1 MLGYIAVT
9 DRDWFEFLRLQPN
22 LDEVNFWRPSDTRT
36 PRQLVAGIPFM
47 FKLRRE
53 DGDRI
58 TGFGIYARH
67 EVLPASIAWDWFG
80 LKNGAEDFA
89 GMRHRIERLRGDRG
103 SARSSHGDYPIGCLM
118 LAAPVFFDERDWV
131 APPEGWPP
139 NAVQGKAYDVGVGEG
154 ARVWEECLAAA
165 ERVGPRIA
173 EGGIHAPPPPRY
185 GPPTLMTPRLGQ
197 GIFRAAVTSAYERAC
212 AVTGEHSL
220 PALEAAHIRPYGD
233 GGAHEVANGLL
244 FRSDIH
250 RLFDK
255 GYVGVTREHAFV
267 VSRRL
272 KDDFAN
278 GRSYYPLHGQV
289 IRLPP
294 RVVDRPDPRLLDWH
308 LEKIYRG

>member
-1 MLGYIAVT
+1 
-9 DRDWFEFLRLQPN
+9 
-22 LDEVNFWRPSDTRT
+22 
-36 PRQLVAGIPFM
+36 
-47 FKLRRE
+47 
-53 DGDRI
+53 
-58 TGFGIYARH
+58 
-67 EVLPASIAWDWFG
+67 
-80 LKNGAEDFA
+80 
-89 GMRHRIERLRGDRG
+89 
-103 SARSSHGDYPIGCLM
+103 M